1 MPLPDLPAIMASP
14 IARAVLLVFG
24 SLPVVASAQSSPASS
39 STSSEPVTLAP
50 VVVTTTRAPQT
61 LADSIAQTTLFDQQD
76 IADSNAT
83 DVAGLLALGAGVQIT
98 RNGGPGSS
106 AGLFLRGASSAQ
118 SLVLIDGVRVE
129 SAGLGAAQLSQLML
143 DQIDRVEVVNGNVSA
158 LYGSN
163 AVGGVVQ
170 IFTKDGGDH
179 PPRFNFETEAGS
191 YHTQRQQAGANGALD
206 KDGRTT
212 FNVTLSR
219 EKTDGFSSI
228 DPSTSPNVNPD
239 ANGYLNESVS
249 ATLRHQFSDKWD
261 AGVRFLQSNGINS
274 FDNAYGL
281 PTDNNESHNRV
292 RSTSVFANGK
302 ITDNWT
308 THFTVAQGQDR
319 ADTQL
324 NGVYDSRFNSENRQY
339 TWQNDI
345 ALTPDHKFVFG
356 YEHLDQT
363 LDSDQVAAPNRH
375 VNSGFAGYVGNV
387 GANQFQA
394 NVRRDQYSDFGGANS
409 YYLGYGYHFD
419 AHWKA
424 TLSYSDAF
432 RAPTFD
438 DLYYLFSG
446 NPSIQPER
454 SHSLEAALQYASN
467 SVGILRLT
475 AFQTRYTNLIDYVQD
490 GSGFFIAQNVGRAKV
505 QGLEG
510 SWQGHVGRTDV
521 RASFTLQ
528 NPVDETSQQD
538 LTRRARRFAALAVNR
553 SIGGWR
559 VGGEWITS
567 GAREDFDST
576 LGGYGLVNLSARYD
590 ITKSWYVGAR
600 IDNVFNKDYQ
610 LAYAY
615 NTPRRG
621 AYVTLGWQQR

>member
-1 MPLPDLPAIMASP
+1 MVSP
-14 IARAVLLVFG
+14 IARAVPLLFG
-24 SLPVVASAQSSPASS
+24 GLPAVALAQFSPVAADI
-39 STSSEPVTLAP
+39 STEPVQLAP
-50 VVVTTTRAPQT
+50 VVVTTTRVPQK

-76 IADSNAT
+76 IADSNAS
-83 DVAGLLALGAGVQIT
+83 DVAGLLALAPGAQIT
-98 RNGGPGSS
+98 RNGGPGSP
-106 AGLFLRGASSAQ
+106 AGLMLRGALSAQ

-179 PPRFNFETEAGS
+179 PPRFNFETEVGS
-191 YHTQRQQAGANGALD
+191 YHTQRQQLGANGALD
-206 KDGRTT
+206 KDGRTA
-212 FNVTLSR
+212 FNVTVSR

-228 DPSTSPNVNPD
+228 DPATSPNVNPN
-239 ANGYLNESVS
+239 ANGYLNESVA
-249 ATLRHQFSDKWD
+249 ATLRHQFTGKWD

-274 FDNAYGL
+274 FDSNYGL
-281 PTDNNESHNRV
+281 PTDQNESHNRV

-308 THFTVAQGQDR
+308 THFIVAQGQDR
-319 ADTQL
+319 ADTEL
-324 NGVYDSRFNSENRQY
+324 NGVYNSKFNSENRQY

-345 ALTPDHKFVFG
+345 ALMPGHKLLFG

-363 LDSDQVAAPNRH
+363 LDSDQVAAPGRH
-375 VNSGFAGYVGNV
+375 VNSAFAGFAGTLGQS
-387 GANQFQA
+387 QFQA
-394 NVRRDQYSDFGGANS
+394 NVRHDQYSDFGGANS

-424 TLSYSDAF
+424 TASYSDAF
-432 RAPTFD
+432 RAPNFD
-438 DLYYLFSG
+438 DLYYPFSG

-454 SHSLEAALQYASN
+454 SHSVEAALQYAS
-467 SVGILRLT
+467 SAVGIVRLT
-475 AFQTRYTNLIDYVQD
+475 AFQTRYTNLIDYVSD
-490 GSGFFIAQNVGRAKV
+490 GNGFFIAQNVGRAKV

-510 SWQGHVGRTDV
+510 SWAGQVGPTDV
-521 RASFTLQ
+521 RASFTFQ
-528 NPVDETSQQD
+528 NPIDETSQQD
-538 LTRRARRFAALAVNR
+538 LTRRARRFATLAVNR

-590 ITKSWYVGAR
+590 ITKSWYIGAR
-600 IDNVFNKDYQ
+600 IDNLFNKDYQ
-610 LAYAY
+610 LAYSY

-621 AYVTLGWQQR
+621 AYITLGWQQQ

>member
-1 MPLPDLPAIMASP
+1 
-14 IARAVLLVFG
+14 
-24 SLPVVASAQSSPASS
+24 
-39 STSSEPVTLAP
+39 
-50 VVVTTTRAPQT
+50 
-61 LADSIAQTTLFDQQD
+61 
-76 IADSNAT
+76 
-83 DVAGLLALGAGVQIT
+83 
-98 RNGGPGSS
+98 
-106 AGLFLRGASSAQ
+106 
-118 SLVLIDGVRVE
+118 
-129 SAGLGAAQLSQLML
+129 
-143 DQIDRVEVVNGNVSA
+143 
-158 LYGSN
+158 
-163 AVGGVVQ
+163 
-170 IFTKDGGDH
+170 
-179 PPRFNFETEAGS
+179 
-191 YHTQRQQAGANGALD
+191 
-206 KDGRTT
+206 
-212 FNVTLSR
+212 
-219 EKTDGFSSI
+219 
-228 DPSTSPNVNPD
+228 
-239 ANGYLNESVS
+239 
-249 ATLRHQFSDKWD
+249 
-261 AGVRFLQSNGINS
+261 
-274 FDNAYGL
+274 
-281 PTDNNESHNRV
+281 
-292 RSTSVFANGK
+292 
-302 ITDNWT
+302 
-308 THFTVAQGQDR
+308 
-319 ADTQL
+319 
-324 NGVYDSRFNSENRQY
+324 
-339 TWQNDI
+339 
-345 ALTPDHKFVFG
+345 LTPDHKFVFG

-467 SVGILRLT
+467 AVGILRLT

-538 LTRRARRFAALAVNR
+538 LTRRARRFAALAANR

-567 GAREDFDST
+567 GGREDFDST

-610 LAYAY
+610 LAYSY